1 MLMRGDGG
9 HMDTQTMKDYIE
21 DLLIERNTLYSKIRE
36 LEFAVARL
44 AQVSTSLLDME
55 DERG

>member
-21 DLLIERNTLYSKIRE
+21 DLLEERNDLFAKLRE
-36 LEFAVARL
+36 LEKTLAELERQMNLLRGAV
-44 AQVSTSLLDME
+44 TNYE
-55 DERG
+55 